1 MAPFHGWNS
10 NVSKLQSHYEE
21 TIYFSSLSPHNFLVL
36 ISSTSEGQKAELTL
50 EPPTAFEPRFP
61 GLGIHCLNH
70 QAIVPCHSMLIL
82 WKINQTEI
90 QLTTSRKVWCFN
102 SANYPQASLMLST
115 VPLTF
120 YIISFNYLEKNPPG
134 RCIFLFHT
142 ISNKHLRI
150 KIQLKRRN
158 LPEKLAE
165 A

>member
-158 LPEKLAE
+158 FPEKLAE

>member
-10 NVSKLQSHYEE
+10 NVSKLQSHHEE

-158 LPEKLAE
+158 FPEKLAE

>member
-158 LPEKLAE
+158 FP
-165 A
+165 

>member
-120 YIISFNYLEKNPPG
+120 YIICFNYLEKNPPG

-158 LPEKLAE
+158 FP
-165 A
+165 

>member
-1 MAPFHGWNS
+1 MAPFHGWSS

-82 WKINQTEI
+82 WKINHTEI

-102 SANYPQASLMLST
+102 SANYPKASLMLST
-115 VPLTF
+115 VPLIF
-120 YIISFNYLEKNPPG
+120 YIISFNYLEKVHQEDASSYFIPSVINT
-134 RCIFLFHT
+134 L
-142 ISNKHLRI
+142 
-150 KIQLKRRN
+150 
-158 LPEKLAE
+158 E
-165 A
+165 